1 MHKATIHDSHQQIR
15 TQTPQNRM
23 NKPRMKK
30 LTKIAQE
37 RHEKSNELQTWN
49 RRNHESFHSLGGQIL
64 YRGKIEPYGAR
75 K

>member
-1 MHKATIHDSHQQIR
+1 
-15 TQTPQNRM
+15 M

-64 YRGKIEPYGAR
+64 CRGKIEPYGAR